1 MTVSKHV
8 LYSGRVQGVGFRYTA
23 KHLSNGFA
31 VAGYVRNCPDG
42 RVELLAQGTKDQV
55 DGFLAAIA
63 QQLAGCIDKQEV
75 QDQPPVD
82 VQGFNIIR

>member
-31 VAGYVRNCPDG
+31 VAGYVRNRPDG
-42 RVELLAQGTKDQV
+42 KVELLAQGPKDQV

-63 QQLAGCIDKQEV
+63 QQLAGCIDQQEV
-75 QDQPPVD
+75 HDQPASD
-82 VQGFNIIR
+82 IQGFNIIR